1 MTSHAARYLQN
12 ESQVEQQSALAVL
25 LKFAKADPSLSEE
38 DKAQVDSAIARTEHS
53 TKTLLSTY
61 RERLKKTHS
70 AYPEPKKTFL
80 DAITDYEK
88 YKNNVRETIK
98 REMEAEGDEGARA
111 RDRHYLLGD
120 GTLHEPI
127 VEEMGAFYAL
137 NPETGDKYPDPIA
150 YPHEVEWVHFA
161 KYVKR
166 NPYTKT
172 LDLHRTL
179 MKFMEIG
186 KKKGLT
192 RKQLMEVNK
201 LLLFHEKPENYTS
214 VSLSEDPFRVF
225 EVILGL
231 IDYTSHLQQLR
242 VALKKVARRPEEC
255 VQSVVYCYANIVNE
269 LLQVQTP
276 DSTDEQNEE
285 LSQREAGRA
294 IKHFVTPEM
303 WNEVVL
309 FKEMY
314 KTQHDLEAAPLT
326 AIFDFINDTESS
338 HPNMRPKVTM
348 AMSHNIQVD
357 LFLTDQSR
365 HHSWQLGDPNPQVE
379 TDEDDDDLD
388 GVAQGVEGVYIADI
402 GPGYE
407 NWPPGAGHGLSA
419 PSSYGGGYPAAGAPA
434 DGSYSVH
441 MASASKPPSLNT
453 SHAMS
458 LRSSGNA
465 TYGPGDFSRKRQ
477 TKKNNR
483 LSTSVSQPSRTPGSP
498 SARASAASV
507 AADRFMSASAAGSKF
522 SHHSSAGNT
531 GRPTERGRSQGIRP
545 VSPGGVTQFSPN
557 TGRRR
562 YYTSSPGGRVY
573 TVPRNNLYTLDD
585 DQRLKPRSRTTSREK
600 GSEKKNKRCERCDRK
615 YVDGIKHICDY
626 GKLKADKVCTKCRRG
641 KHPVSVCL
649 GVSASRSPSRESN
662 KESKGADRMLPKG
675 FNSDLN

>member
-1 MTSHAARYLQN
+1 MTSHAARYLRN
-12 ESQVEQQSALAVL
+12 ESQVEQSSALAVL
-25 LKFAKADPSLSEE
+25 LKLTALDPSLSEE
-38 DKAQVDSAIARTEHS
+38 DKAQVDSAIAKTEHS
-53 TKTLLSTY
+53 SKTLLSTY

-88 YKNNVRETIK
+88 YKNGVRETIK
-98 REMEAEGDEGARA
+98 REIEAEGEEGARA

-137 NPETGDKYPDPIA
+137 NPATGDKYPDPIA
-150 YPHEVEWVHFA
+150 YPHEVEWAHFA

-179 MKFMEIG
+179 MKFMEVG
-186 KKKGLT
+186 EKKGLT

-201 LLLFHEKPENYTS
+201 LLLFHEKPENWTS
-214 VSLSEDPFRVF
+214 VSLSEDPYRVF

-242 VALKKVARRPEEC
+242 VALKKVSRRPEEC
-255 VQSVVYCYANIVNE
+255 IQSVIYCYANIVNE

-276 DSTDEQNEE
+276 DSTEEQNEN
-285 LSQREAGRA
+285 LSQKEAARA

-303 WNEVVL
+303 WQEVIL

-314 KTQHDLEAAPLT
+314 KTQHDLNTAPLSV
-326 AIFDFINDTESS
+326 IFDFINDTESS

-357 LFLTDQSR
+357 LFLTEQSR

-379 TDEDDDDLD
+379 TEDDEEDTEDEDQ
-388 GVAQGVEGVYIADI
+388 AEEGVYITDS
-402 GPGYE
+402 GNYE
-407 NWPPGAGHGLSA
+407 NWPPGSGHGL
-419 PSSYGGGYPAAGAPA
+419 PPYGGGYQSSGAPA
-434 DGSYSVH
+434 DGSHSVH
-441 MASASKPPSLNT
+441 MASSSKPSSLNT
-453 SHAMS
+453 THAMS

-465 TYGPGDFSRKRQ
+465 TYGPGDFRKKRQ
-477 TKKNNR
+477 TKKINK
-483 LSTSVSQPSRTPGSP
+483 LSSSVSQPPRTPGSP
-498 SARASAASV
+498 VVRAPSV
-507 AADRFMSASAAGSKF
+507 PAGGSSSTSGATSKF
-522 SHHSSAGNT
+522 SHHSSAGMT
-531 GRPTERGRSQGIRP
+531 GRPMERGRTQGMRP

-562 YYTSSPGGRVY
+562 YYASSPGGRVY
-573 TVPRNNLYTLDD
+573 NVPRDNLYTLDGD
-585 DQRLKPRSRTTSREK
+585 KKLRPRSRTPSKDR
-600 GSEKKNKRCERCDRK
+600 GADKKKKRCERCDRR
-615 YVDGIKHICDY
+615 YEDGVKHICDY

-649 GVSASRSPSRESN
+649 GVSASRSPSREPQ
-662 KESKGADRMLPKG
+662 KGTDRMLPKG
-675 FNSDLN
+675 FNDDLN

>member
-12 ESQVEQQSALAVL
+12 ESQVEQSSALAVL
-25 LKFAKADPSLSEE
+25 LKLTAADPHLSEE
-38 DKAQVDSAIARTEHS
+38 DKAQVESAIAKTEHS

-70 AYPEPKKTFL
+70 AYPEPRKTFL

-88 YKNNVRETIK
+88 YKNSVRETI
-98 REMEAEGDEGARA
+98 RAEIEAEGEEGARA

-137 NPETGDKYPDPIA
+137 NPATGDKYPDPIA
-150 YPHEVEWVHFA
+150 YPHEIEWAHFA

-179 MKFMEIG
+179 MKFMEVG

-201 LLLFHEKPENYTS
+201 LLLFHEKPENWTS

-242 VALKKVARRPEEC
+242 VALKKVSRRPEEC
-255 VQSVVYCYANIVNE
+255 IQSVIYCYANIVNE

-276 DSTDEQNEE
+276 DSTEDQNES
-285 LSQREAGRA
+285 LSQKEAARA
-294 IKHFVTPEM
+294 IQHFVTPEM
-303 WNEVVL
+303 WNEVKL

-314 KTQHDLEAAPLT
+314 KTQHDLNTAPLS

-338 HPNMRPKVTM
+338 YPNMRPKVTM
-348 AMSHNIQVD
+348 TMSHNIQVD
-357 LFLTDQSR
+357 LFLTEQSR
-365 HHSWQLGDPNPQVE
+365 HHSWQLGDPNPQVDSGE
-379 TDEDDDDLD
+379 EDGEQEEEDQ
-388 GVAQGVEGVYIADI
+388 VEEGVYLAESE
-402 GPGYE
+402 PGYE
-407 NWPPGAGHGLSA
+407 NWPPGSGHGL
-419 PSSYGGGYPAAGAPA
+419 PSYGGGYPSS
-434 DGSYSVH
+434 GSLAEGSHSVH
-441 MASASKPPSLNT
+441 MASSTKPPSLNST
-453 SHAMS
+453 HAMS

-465 TYGPGDFSRKRQ
+465 TYGPGDFRRKRQ
-477 TKKNNR
+477 TKKSSK
-483 LSTSVSQPSRTPGSP
+483 LSASMSQPTSAPGSSLVKTPSGPRAGSP
-498 SARASAASV
+498 SSAGTS
-507 AADRFMSASAAGSKF
+507 SKV
-522 SHHSSAGNT
+522 SHHSSAGMT
-531 GRPTERGRSQGIRP
+531 GRPNERGRTQGQGIRP
-545 VSPGGVTQFSPN
+545 VSPGNVTQFSPN

-562 YYTSSPGGRVY
+562 YYASSPGGRVY
-573 TVPRNNLYTLDD
+573 SVPRNNLYTLDD
-585 DQRLKPRSRTTSREK
+585 DKKLRPRSRTPSKDR
-600 GSEKKNKRCERCDRK
+600 GNEKKNKRCETCDRK
-615 YVDGIKHICDY
+615 YVDGVKHICDY

-649 GVSASRSPSRESN
+649 GVSASRSPSREPN
-662 KESKGADRMLPKG
+662 KKGDRMLPKG
-675 FNSDLN
+675 FNDDLN